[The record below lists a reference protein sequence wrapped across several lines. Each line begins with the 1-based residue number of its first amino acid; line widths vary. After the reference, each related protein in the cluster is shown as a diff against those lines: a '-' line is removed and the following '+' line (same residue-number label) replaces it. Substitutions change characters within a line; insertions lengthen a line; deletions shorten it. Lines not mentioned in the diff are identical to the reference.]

1 MDDSQSD
8 ARPGRLAA
16 LRQRASLI
24 AGATDWQMLVILAA
38 GVILALLVRLPLLQF
53 KSDDFFASLKPWFNT
68 IRSQGFSA
76 FASDFSTYNPPY
88 LYLVYLVLRLS
99 PNVQPVIGV
108 KIPGLFGDF
117 ACAGL
122 VYGLVRLRYPRGW
135 APSLAACVAL
145 FAPTMI
151 VNSALWGQA
160 DSLYTAGILGC
171 LYFLLR
177 RKGGLA
183 MLAYGIALAFKL
195 QALFLAPVLFALLLR
210 GVIKWR
216 QVVWVPAVLLLA
228 LVPAWIAG
236 RPILS
241 LLDIYLYQ
249 SSQFEFI
256 TMNAPSIYTW
266 LPQTKQ
272 VFNLFYGPGVIAGA
286 IAAFFLAALIY
297 EAPAKLENGSLVEL
311 ALLAMMVVPFFLPKM
326 HERYFFPADV
336 LSIVFAFYFP
346 RYFLVAMGMN
356 AVSFL
361 AYEPFLFYT
370 EPVPLPLL
378 ALGLLAL
385 ISVVFSHAVR
395 GLFAERAQAASTA

>member
-1 MDDSQSD
+1 MNVSPPSL
-8 ARPGRLAA
+8 PGKKAA
-16 LRQRASLI
+16 LQGWAVRLTQVV
-24 AGATDWQMLVILAA
+24 DWQIFAILAA
-38 GVILALLVRLPLLQF
+38 SVVLAWLVRLPLLQF

-76 FASDFSTYNPPY
+76 FATDFSTYNPPY
-88 LYLVYLVLRLS
+88 LYLVYVVLRLN
-99 PNVQPVIGV
+99 PDIQPVIGV
-108 KIPGLFGDF
+108 KVPGLAGDF
-117 ACAGL
+117 VCAFF
-122 VYGLVRLRYPRGW
+122 VYGLVRLRYPQGLLPW
-135 APSLAACVAL
+135 LASCVAL

-177 RKGGLA
+177 RQGALA
-183 MLAYGIALAFKL
+183 MLAYGVSLAFKL

-216 QVVWVPAVLLLA
+216 HVLWVPAVLLLA

-236 RPILS
+236 RPILD

-286 IAAFFLAALIY
+286 IAAFFLAVLIY
-297 EAPAKLENGSLVEL
+297 EAPAKIENGLLVEL

-346 RYFLVAMGMN
+346 RYWLVAMGMN

-361 AYEPFLFYT
+361 AYEPFLFYS
-370 EPVPLPLL
+370 EPVPLSLL
-378 ALGLLAL
+378 ALGLLIL
-385 ISVVFSHAVR
+385 IAVVFSHAIR
-395 GLFAERAQAASTA
+395 GLFAERTQAVSPA